1 LAEYEG
7 VVRGV
12 KVAFLHN
19 DECFP
24 SPYSG
29 NGAGIVVF

>member
-1 LAEYEG
+1 MAVHEG

-12 KVAFLHN
+12 KVVFFN
-19 DECFP
+19 NGECFP

-29 NGAGIVVF
+29 NGAGSVVF